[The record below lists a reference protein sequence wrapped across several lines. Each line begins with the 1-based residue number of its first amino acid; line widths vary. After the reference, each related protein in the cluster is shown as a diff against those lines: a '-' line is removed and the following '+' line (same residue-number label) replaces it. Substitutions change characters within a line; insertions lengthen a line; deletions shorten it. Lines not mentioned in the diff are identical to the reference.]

1 MLPRIGIL
9 GQAHTTASTPRGQRR
24 EAHTQAWTPL
34 YYACFERLII
44 QLSKNEL
51 QAVYLW
57 RDSHLSTVLRLA
69 PRDFHG
75 KLLPN
80 SPAERARICLK
91 ARDSLTADR

>member
-1 MLPRIGIL
+1 MVREMGWKIKLRSPIGNRQ
-9 GQAHTTASTPRGQRR
+9 QAT
-24 EAHTQAWTPL
+24 EAHTQVWTPL
-34 YYACFERLII
+34 YYAWFERLII